1 MELGISRYIDDMAEE
16 EEEEDNNEKL
26 AAARLRVDEEDR
38 EMRSEIQRQDR
49 RRNQENF
56 FEGSDADVA
65 GVVKSLHERYQRTT
79 QLVHDLDDIDEG
91 IPYADKAHAALAA
104 SRHAATRQA
113 NAPSLA
119 DPRLWAIPCKLGCER
134 EAVLSLMNKCAA
146 MTCEG
151 TQMRKF

>member
-1 MELGISRYIDDMAEE
+1 MAEE

-38 EMRSEIQRQDR
+38 GMRSEIQRQDR